1 MIEVGVNNPDL
12 VIFIGKLEDAIEEHI
27 GKLTLAEVVGGL
39 EIVKTVFIN
48 ANIYDES
55 ELH

>member
-12 VIFIGKLEDAIEEHI
+12 VIFIGKLEGAIEEHM
-27 GKLTLAEVVGGL
+27 GKLTLAELVGGL
-39 EIVKTVFIN
+39 ELVKTVFIN

-55 ELH
+55 GLH